1 MNNLKKLL
9 DPDVHFR
16 VLNILDENPNI
27 TQRELASKLGISL
40 GAVNYCLKSLIQIGH
55 IKAGNFKRN
64 PNKMSYIYLLTPEG
78 ITKKTKLAA
87 EFIKRKMAEY
97 ESLKKEI
104 DAIQAKLSRQ

>member
-1 MNNLKKLL
+1 
-9 DPDVHFR
+9 
-16 VLNILDENPNI
+16 
-27 TQRELASKLGISL
+27 
-40 GAVNYCLKSLIQIGH
+40 
-55 IKAGNFKRN
+55 
-64 PNKMSYIYLLTPEG
+64 MSYIYLLTPEG